1 MKSIY
6 MVICDCGDGSQS
18 IEWHRTWDD
27 HKHEMLEEGDDCY
40 RYASGDGLQM
50 TELKFPDSFDIDA
63 FAKDNHIYWYEDE
76 YEYEDDEE

>member
-27 HKHEMLEEGDDCY
+27 HKHERLEEG
-40 RYASGDGLQM
+40 SGDGLQM